1 MKKDKYKVI
10 QCFLVWN
17 EESDCQSS
25 EPLWSERSA
34 QEFIDDLN
42 KREVIDLS
50 RQGRRDS

>member
-1 MKKDKYKVI
+1 MSYNSKKPKYKVI

-17 EESDCQSS
+17 EESDCQAS

-42 KREVIDLS
+42 KMERNND
-50 RQGRRDS
+50 